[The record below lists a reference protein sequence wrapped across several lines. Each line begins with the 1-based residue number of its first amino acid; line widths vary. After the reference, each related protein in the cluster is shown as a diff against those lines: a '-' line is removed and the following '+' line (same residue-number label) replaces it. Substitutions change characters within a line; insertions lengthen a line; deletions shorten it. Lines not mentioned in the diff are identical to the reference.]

1 MSSQRESDNQNLDAL
16 AQLEQQ
22 IEEKLLRQIEAESD
36 DGISEETRTLVR
48 EKLKARVRK
57 EIGERIDR
65 ITEEVSTDVLA
76 PMRDRGEA
84 EEKAAPKKE
93 EEFLRLGL
101 NIRIQH
107 MILFTSVITLILT
120 GLPLRFPE
128 AGMSEGMI
136 HLFGGIE
143 NSRLIHRIGA
153 CGLIL
158 VAIYHMFYTVLSKQG
173 RRDFLLLLPHPKDA
187 IDVFTMIKYFFGM
200 SEERPKFGRFSYIE
214 KFDYWAVYWGCV
226 IMIGTGLVLW
236 FQDFS
241 LRFLPKFG
249 LDITKEAHR
258 DEALLATLAIVIWH
272 FYNVHFN
279 PDKFPGSLTWL
290 TGKISKH
297 EMMEEHPLEYQKI
310 MAERKSND
318 GSNHDD
324 REDETSVDGD
334 APTGGDISES

>member
-1 MSSQRESDNQNLDAL
+1 MAEQKGSNDHGKDAL
-16 AQLEQQ
+16 ARLERE
-22 IEEKLLRQIEAESD
+22 IEENLLRQIKAKL
-36 DGISEETRTLVR
+36 DGGVSEETKALIR
-48 EKLKARVRK
+48 EKLRDRVREEIK
-57 EIGERIDR
+57 EHIDR
-65 ITEEVSTDVLA
+65 ITQEVAADVLA
-76 PMRDRGEA
+76 PEKERAKVVEEA
-84 EEKAAPKKE
+84 PPEKE

-101 NIRIQH
+101 NVRIQH
-107 MILFTSVITLILT
+107 MFLFTSVIILIIT
-120 GLPLRFPE
+120 GLPLRF
-128 AGMSEGMI
+128 AAMNWSETVI

-153 CGLIL
+153 TGLMG
-158 VAIYHMFYTVLSKQG
+158 VAIYHMLYTVFSKQG
-173 RRDFLLLLPHPKDA
+173 RRDFLLLLPMPKDVL
-187 IDVFTMIKYFFGM
+187 DVFAMIKHFLGR
-200 SEERPKFGRFSYIE
+200 SEERPKFGRYSYIE

-226 IMIGTGLVLW
+226 IMIGSGLILW

-297 EMMEEHPLEYQKI
+297 EMMEEHPLEYEEI
-310 MAERKSND
+310 MAAREKSGD
-318 GSNHDD
+318 MRDKEKRQAGEPSDD
-324 REDETSVDGD
+324 Q
-334 APTGGDISES
+334 AISD